1 MYLEKIEIQ
10 GFKSFAQRTV
20 LVFPKPNADKRSI
33 TVVVGPNG
41 SGKSNIADAIKW
53 VLGEQSLK
61 NIRGKKSDDV
71 IFLGSEKKGRLG
83 FAEVSLYLNNADK
96 SVPIDFDEVVI
107 TRRIYRDGETEYL
120 LNKNPVRLFDITL
133 LLAKAHVGQ
142 RSFSI
147 IGQGMID
154 SVLLATPLERKSF
167 FDEAVGIKEHQ
178 IKRHQAL
185 NKLERSEEHV
195 MQARLLLAELAPQ
208 LRSLTRQ
215 VKRLQQ
221 REAVQANLR
230 EYQHEYY
237 HRQWSG
243 LQKTRTEQ
251 KVAIDTLQTQ
261 MKDVQEKLDGLRS
274 EVQAI
279 ERSESRSTLFADLQ
293 RQLQT
298 SQQEKNRLL
307 REQAVLKG
315 RLEVDLQK
323 QGKLNLAWLY
333 RQEEEVNGR
342 LTETQKELEA
352 IKIEHEGMRKAQSEK
367 QARLGQLKNTIAT
380 TGKSLETLKEALKHE
395 ALKGPLAKL
404 ARRLKELAA
413 VFTKFQG
420 ALSKAT
426 PETLGELVAQSDGI
440 QEELK
445 QLQDSVRDQMD
456 HAEKEE
462 AVNVSESQEL
472 WRLQEELQT
481 MSAEEQ
487 PLAAEITRLEIQSR
501 VLEEKRRL
509 KERDADTLRT
519 ELKRIASDLTAQQ
532 AAENGVVDTSAIAEQ
547 QSKMVEEA
555 GRFDAVIAELE
566 SKISRFN
573 QEEEAKQSKVFAL
586 ERAYQEQQQA
596 ANRLQQQQHSI
607 QVELARTE
615 TKLEDLEAEIR
626 RELGEVTLVHKRP
639 DTANEDLAAQPLE
652 HVFSQIEKLKY
663 QLELIGG
670 IDPETVKEYQSVK
683 ERHDHLE
690 SQVNDLESTMEKL
703 ERVIQELD
711 KTITEQFD
719 ASFNRINKEFE
730 RYFQI
735 LFGGGRA
742 KLIKVMEEP
751 EEDDIEAMPASAG
764 AVSTAEGAQGAEAAG
779 QSLAESE
786 PEKEEKPMTRA
797 QKYRRTDYRGI
808 DIFACPPGKKL
819 SAISM
824 LSGGERSLTSLALV
838 AAIIHNT
845 PTPFVLMDEVDAAL
859 DEANSQRMARI
870 LEDLRN
876 HTQFI
881 IITHNRTVMSIAD
894 MIYGVTMGGD
904 GVSKLLSVKLE
915 EAQEMGTR
923 L

>member
-1 MYLEKIEIQ
+1 MFLEKIEIQ
-10 GFKSFAQRTV
+10 GFKSFAQRTM
-20 LVFPKPNADKRSI
+20 LVFPKPETGKRSI

-61 NIRGKKSDDV
+61 NIRGKKSEDV
-71 IFLGSEKKGRLG
+71 IFSGSEKKSRLG

-96 SVPIDFDEVVI
+96 AVPIDFDEVII

-195 MQARLLLAELAPQ
+195 QQARLLLAELAPQ

-215 VKRLQQ
+215 VKRLEQ
-221 REAVQANLR
+221 REAVQANVR
-230 EYQHEYY
+230 EHQQEYY
-237 HRQWSG
+237 YRHWTG
-243 LQKTRTEQ
+243 LQTTRKEQ
-251 KVAIDTLQTQ
+251 RDSIATLQVQ
-261 MKDVQEKLDGLRS
+261 MKDVQEKLDGLRA
-274 EVQAI
+274 EVTAI

-293 RQLQT
+293 RQLQAA
-298 SQQEKNRLL
+298 QQEKNRLL

-323 QGKLNLAWLY
+323 QGKLNLAWLF

-352 IKIEHEGMRKAQSEK
+352 IKLEHDRLLKQQKEK
-367 QARLGQLKNTIAT
+367 EARLIALKASIAER
-380 TGKSLETLKEALKHE
+380 GKSLESLKESLKHE
-395 ALKGPLAKL
+395 ALKGPLAGI
-404 ARRLKELAA
+404 ARRLKELST
-413 VFTKFQG
+413 VFARFQN
-420 ALSKAT
+420 ALKIAT
-426 PETLGELVAQSDGI
+426 VETLQGLLSHADGI
-440 QEELK
+440 QTELK
-445 QLQDSVRDQMD
+445 QLQDNVREQMD
-456 HAEKEE
+456 QAQKQE
-462 AVNVSESQEL
+462 AIHVSESQEV
-472 WRLQEELQT
+472 WKLQEELQT
-481 MSAEEQ
+481 MTAEEQ
-487 PLAAEITRLEIQSR
+487 PLAAELTRLEVQSR

-509 KERDADTLRT
+509 KERDAQTLHT
-519 ELKRIASDLTAQQ
+519 ELKRIAGDLTAQRQ
-532 AAENGVVDTSAIAEQ
+532 AETGAVDTAAIAEQ
-547 QSKMVEEA
+547 QNAMMQEA
-555 GRFDAVIAELE
+555 AAFDTTIAELE
-566 SKISRFN
+566 TKINKFN

-586 ERAYQEQQQA
+586 ERAFQEQQQA
-596 ANRLQQQQHSI
+596 SNRLQQQQHLI

-615 TKLEDLEAEIR
+615 TKLEDLDGEIR
-626 RELGEVTLVHKRP
+626 RELSETTLVHNRP
-639 DTANEDLAAQPLE
+639 ADANPDLAAMPID
-652 HVFSQIEKLKY
+652 HIFSQIEKLKY

-670 IDPETVKEYQSVK
+670 IDPETVKEYHSVK

-690 SQVNDLESTMEKL
+690 RQVTDLESTMEKL
-703 ERVIQELD
+703 EQVIQELD
-711 KTITEQFD
+711 KTIAEQFD

-742 KLIKVMEEP
+742 KLIKVMEEN
-751 EEDDIEAMPASAG
+751 DDEADETTGAMPAGEG
-764 AVSTAEGAQGAEAAG
+764 AAAEGTTAEAA
-779 QSLAESE
+779 LAL
-786 PEKEEKPMTRA
+786 KQAAEEKIMTRA

-870 LEDLRN
+870 LEDLRGR
-876 HTQFI
+876 TQFI